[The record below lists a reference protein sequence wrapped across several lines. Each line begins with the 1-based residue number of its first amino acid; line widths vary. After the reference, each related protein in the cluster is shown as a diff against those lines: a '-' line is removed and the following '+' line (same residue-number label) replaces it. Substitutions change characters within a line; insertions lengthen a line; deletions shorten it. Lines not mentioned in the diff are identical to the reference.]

1 MANIKPDDSEN
12 SIWQGYSLQAPPA
25 TSSHPPPFE
34 SSYASPA
41 LTIPY
46 HGRPQK
52 SSYRS
57 LDIPSIHT
65 RPPPRE
71 GNGVLTASPPSLN
84 THHSYPSLK
93 RAFHTSDDLPY
104 GENVQD
110 FREEL
115 PADPKPTINQDHRLL
130 SFARLPEKRTVL
142 DGQGRVQQI
151 ELQAQIHG
159 MFFLSEL
166 ATPSSEP
173 LLVQPE
179 LTCYRRNLFQI
190 SGNVTTPRGPI
201 SLITE
206 RGERIAVVSL
216 EVTISATESVDGHV
230 VKLIVIP
237 WKTPPP
243 NSPEVG
249 PGQEHEPTP
258 IPLEP
263 FDDGRETNSDFTVYP
278 IAYRRL
284 QFRIATANNGRRREL
299 QQHFTL
305 HLNVVG
311 TLANGTKTN
320 VCETSTAPIV
330 VRGRSPRNF
339 QARKEIPLVGSSS
352 SRGQPP
358 ELHVSTG
365 NMPIGIPSDGKGK
378 PLKAH
383 TLELP
388 RSPFTFDSAN
398 IQGSPSLIRQSTWNV
413 AHASDHSTT
422 PNTPSYPAPAIGLE
436 NYLQVN
442 HSNPDI
448 SQHPSSHSPT
458 ASLSATQAHPPSMR
472 QQYAY
477 HPASAPPTGGP
488 PIRFIDSNP
497 RPTKSPRH
505 VAPPDLPANG
515 PYSEYGTRF
524 APPYSGPA
532 EAMPTRG
539 ADYFPTT
546 LPMQAWTSA
555 PGPGSIYGTSA
566 QQQQQQQPAS
576 SSQHVRRSDLYTR
589 SRSTSPA
596 PSSPVDPE
604 LERQLQARLADI
616 YGPLPVL
623 NLPIPAKE
631 NSIPIQHPPSTNAD
645 PDPQNEDEEAQQPPT
660 FEFRLFSSKPS
671 TTSTSQTN
679 SYTEPQIQQI
689 ILQDSDSDL
698 GEGGFIIP
706 HRKHTYYFA
715 EKASGDKKKRIE
727 SVALTGEEVAEL
739 ARRRAWGLE
748 CPWRVRVLRVSAQS
762 TKSKSKAGE
771 TVEGKVE
778 CVDIN
783 EEEGEKRKQPGK
795 KRRII
800 LREREKKKKEERER
814 KLKEKELMEETER
827 EKRTRRNREKK
838 VKKRLKEKAK
848 KAEGVG
854 LKDLAVAT
862 NGNTAGGESTV
873 RNEEESNALN

>member
-12 SIWQGYSLQAPPA
+12 SVWQGYSLQAPPA
-25 TSSHPPPFE
+25 TSTHPPPFE
-34 SSYASPA
+34 SNYASPA
-41 LTIPY
+41 LSIPY

-57 LDIPSIHT
+57 MDIPSIHS

-71 GNGVLTASPPSLN
+71 ANVVLTASPPTLS

-93 RAFHTSDDLPY
+93 RAFQTSEDLPY

-110 FREEL
+110 FREEI
-115 PADPKPTINQDHRLL
+115 PVDPKPTINQDHRLL
-130 SFARLPEKRTVL
+130 SFARLPEKRTLL

-166 ATPSSEP
+166 ATPSNEP

-201 SLITE
+201 SVITE
-206 RGERIAVVSL
+206 RGERVAIVSL
-216 EVTISATESVDGHV
+216 DVSISATESVDGHV

-263 FDDGRETNSDFTVYP
+263 FDDGRDGNSDFTVYP

-311 TLANGTKTN
+311 TLSNGTKVN

-358 ELHVSTG
+358 ELHVTTG
-365 NMPIGIPSDGKGK
+365 NMPIGLPSDGRK
-378 PLKAH
+378 PLKPQ

-398 IQGSPSLIRQSTWNV
+398 IPGSPSLIRQSTYPGWSA
-413 AHASDHSTT
+413 AHTSEHNTT
-422 PNTPSYPAPAIGLE
+422 PNTPSYHAPSAGLE

-442 HSNPDI
+442 HSNADI
-448 SQHPSSHSPT
+448 PHGSTHSPIAT
-458 ASLSATQAHPPSMR
+458 HSATHPHPPPMR

-505 VAPPDLPANG
+505 VAPPDLPANA
-515 PYSEYGTRF
+515 PYQEYGTRF
-524 APPYSGPA
+524 APPYSGPT

-546 LPMQAWTSA
+546 MPMQAWTSA
-555 PGPGSIYGTSA
+555 PEPGPIYGTSTQPESNVQHYA
-566 QQQQQQQPAS
+566 YPNQNQQ
-576 SSQHVRRSDLYTR
+576 
-589 SRSTSPA
+589 
-596 PSSPVDPE
+596 
-604 LERQLQARLADI
+604 
-616 YGPLPVL
+616 
-623 NLPIPAKE
+623 
-631 NSIPIQHPPSTNAD
+631 
-645 PDPQNEDEEAQQPPT
+645 T
-660 FEFRLFSSKPS
+660 F
-671 TTSTSQTN
+671 
-679 SYTEPQIQQI
+679 
-689 ILQDSDSDL
+689 
-698 GEGGFIIP
+698 
-706 HRKHTYYFA
+706 
-715 EKASGDKKKRIE
+715 
-727 SVALTGEEVAEL
+727 
-739 ARRRAWGLE
+739 
-748 CPWRVRVLRVSAQS
+748 
-762 TKSKSKAGE
+762 
-771 TVEGKVE
+771 
-778 CVDIN
+778 
-783 EEEGEKRKQPGK
+783 
-795 KRRII
+795 
-800 LREREKKKKEERER
+800 KEEHNNPQQHY
-814 KLKEKELMEETER
+814 TWSS
-827 EKRTRRNREKK
+827 
-838 VKKRLKEKAK
+838 
-848 KAEGVG
+848 G
-854 LKDLAVAT
+854 
-862 NGNTAGGESTV
+862 
-873 RNEEESNALN
+873 